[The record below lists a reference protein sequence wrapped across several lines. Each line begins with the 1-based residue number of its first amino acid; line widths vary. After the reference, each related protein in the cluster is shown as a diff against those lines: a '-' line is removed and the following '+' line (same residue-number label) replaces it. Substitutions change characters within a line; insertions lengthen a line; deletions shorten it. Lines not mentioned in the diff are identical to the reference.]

1 MLLRKKRCKCRKKNR
16 TRQDFLAFFEIFIII
31 LQEKANKQHFS
42 LQSARKKAIF
52 ATRNTFVIDT
62 LVIEIKFVSFQFMSQ
77 HNLLGN
83 AGEKEAV
90 EFLIKQGLTIRETN
104 WRMGKMEID
113 IIAQE
118 PGMVLHVVEVK
129 TRSSDEFFDP
139 MRSITR
145 AKKQN
150 MVNSANAYVRYY
162 QLQCEI
168 QYDVIILI
176 GIPGSFKL
184 EYYPDLFVPRLKTYR

>member
-1 MLLRKKRCKCRKKNR
+1 M
-16 TRQDFLAFFEIFIII
+16 AW
-31 LQEKANKQHFS
+31 
-42 LQSARKKAIF
+42 
-52 ATRNTFVIDT
+52 
-62 LVIEIKFVSFQFMSQ
+62 
-77 HNLLGN
+77 HNQLGK

-90 EFLIKQGLTIRETN
+90 ELLIKQGLTIRETN
-104 WRMGKMEID
+104 WRMDKLEID

-129 TRSSDEFFDP
+129 TRSNDEYFDP

-145 AKKQN
+145 AKKQH
-150 MVNSANAYVRYY
+150 MVASANAYINYF

-176 GIPGSFKL
+176 GSPGNFKL
-184 EYYPDLFVPRLKTYR
+184 EYYPDLFVPSLKTDR

>member
-1 MLLRKKRCKCRKKNR
+1 M
-16 TRQDFLAFFEIFIII
+16 
-31 LQEKANKQHFS
+31 
-42 LQSARKKAIF
+42 AR
-52 ATRNTFVIDT
+52 
-62 LVIEIKFVSFQFMSQ
+62 
-77 HNLLGN
+77 HNQLGM

-104 WRMGKMEID
+104 WRMDKLEID
-113 IIAQE
+113 IIAQG

-129 TRSSDEFFDP
+129 TRSNDEYFDP

-145 AKKQN
+145 AKKQH
-150 MVNSANAYVRYY
+150 MVASANAYINYF

-176 GIPGSFKL
+176 GSPGNFKL
-184 EYYPDLFVPRLKTYR
+184 EYYPDLFVPSLKTYR

>member
-1 MLLRKKRCKCRKKNR
+1 M
-16 TRQDFLAFFEIFIII
+16 
-31 LQEKANKQHFS
+31 
-42 LQSARKKAIF
+42 AR
-52 ATRNTFVIDT
+52 
-62 LVIEIKFVSFQFMSQ
+62 
-77 HNLLGN
+77 HNQLGK

-104 WRMGKMEID
+104 WRMDKLEID

-129 TRSSDEFFDP
+129 TRSNDEYFDP

-145 AKKQN
+145 AKKQH
-150 MVNSANAYVRYY
+150 MVASANAYINYF

-176 GIPGSFKL
+176 GSPGNFKL
-184 EYYPDLFVPRLKTYR
+184 EYYPDLFVPSLKTYR